1 VPCKFWRN
9 GTCQAGKACPFL
21 HADTVGPCKYY
32 QKGNCKFGLRCAN
45 EHITADGRRINKPAH
60 LLGYNLGGR
69 VLPTQIPATNSLLAM
84 QHDQFMQPQSPLP
97 NAMSEEYMNY
107 LKKSQYDIPTIDT
120 TVSSLPGS
128 AYGSPQNESLLG
140 KSPAVKGLSV
150 LDAPLPASFESQ
162 GISIYARTGP
172 IAASVPSR
180 FGFESNSPPS
190 SLPAHRPADSST
202 LRNLHSSAFG
212 DDNKNSKSSLLGSSP
227 TVAAEDSIGRRIMH
241 SERLSSRPK
250 MLSSSLGARGPMFDK
265 RDDEWDSDFVFEE
278 DLLPNTL
285 NDLLTPQERLRRFS
299 RSANDDETSTSFSNH
314 RAALSGIGTPS
325 EATSPKMG
333 SPLGASPSRFGSLF
347 ARQQREKAAAE
358 GNTIS
363 EQSNVNSFGHIGS
376 PLRPSLLNPGS
387 SPSIRASTSRPTSG
401 EFSASSPRQ
410 ASMSMISQQLQR
422 VRLSSR
428 ASETSVESASGTNTS
443 TRVSTSSSSI
453 AVPIPPGRLQDRS
466 VSTTSSVGISR
477 TEKIDEEPLFTMDEV
492 DAERWKRLSSGSGVV
507 KNAGVIGGQRGASN
521 GGI

>member
-1 VPCKFWRN
+1 VTDTSHVPCKFWRN

-21 HADTVGPCKYY
+21 HGDVSGPCKYY

-69 VLPTQIPATNSLLAM
+69 VLPNQIPQNSLLAM
-84 QHDQFMQPQSPLP
+84 QHDQFMQSQVPP
-97 NAMSEEYMNY
+97 MMGSEEYMNY
-107 LKKSQYDIPTIDT
+107 VKHSQYDIPTIDT

-140 KSPAVKGLSV
+140 KSPAVKGLSA

-172 IAASVPSR
+172 IASSVPAR
-180 FGFESNSPPS
+180 LGFDSSSPPS
-190 SLPAHRPADSST
+190 SLPINRPGESSA

-212 DDNKNSKSSLLGSSP
+212 DDKLHNKSTLLGSSP
-227 TVAAEDSIGRRIMH
+227 SVPVEDSIGRRIMH
-241 SERLSSRPK
+241 SERFSSRPK
-250 MLSSSLGARGPMFDK
+250 MLSSSLGARGPLFDK
-265 RDDEWDSDFVFEE
+265 KDDEWDSNFVFEE

-299 RSANDDETSTSFSNH
+299 RSANDEEGGSNH

-325 EATSPKMG
+325 EATSPKLG
-333 SPLGASPSRFGSLF
+333 SPLGASPSRFGPLF

-358 GNTIS
+358 GGSNGS
-363 EQSNVNSFGHIGS
+363 EPVNFGHVGS

-387 SPSIRASTSRPTSG
+387 SPSLRPASSRPTSG
-401 EFSASSPRQ
+401 EFHVSSPPRQ

-422 VRLSSR
+422 ARLSSR
-428 ASETSVESASGTNTS
+428 ASETSIESVGGISAPNRANS
-443 TRVSTSSSSI
+443 SSSSI
-453 AVPIPPGRLQDRS
+453 PIPPPRLQDRS
-466 VSTTSSVGISR
+466 VSTGSSVGISR
-477 TEKIDEEPLFTMDEV
+477 SEKIDEEPALFTMDEV
-492 DAERWKRLSSGSGVV
+492 DAEKWKRLSSGS
-507 KNAGVIGGQRGASN
+507 KSAGVIGQRGQSN
-521 GGI
+521 GNL